1 MRALRFRLVRARGRA
16 NENQNFINTLMSKR
30 TVISARESGVDCR
43 LIIDTTAKKNDNSNG
58 DATRLTTAPLQAK
71 NNLIPPTSAIRPPKC
86 LDNDDNATSTNQEQ
100 TQADSDEDGND
111 YVPKWARSSKAEQP
125 NNSGDDN
132 VGVND
137 SEQRQ
142 YDSFIDHD
150 DDKDERFDPTDS
162 LPPFADDASKAL
174 YREINLLEQQR
185 DEAEKSTRS
194 YSERI
199 SNLTD
204 HLHSIRQEIEHTN
217 SLVVAKKSE
226 VGTEA
231 HLLSLS
237 KRELGHRLR
246 DAMAIE
252 SNNLT
257 TKNNINN
264 VRGQIKAAEDEL
276 EKLRTNFN
284 WNQEELEQWATAAT
298 KKEEES
304 LALQKYALSD
314 ELKIKEL
321 TLNIEDLTK
330 ISVEKKALLENEVT
344 ETKLNQVELEKLAE
358 KFTTRHG
365 ERRQLLQQ
373 WKNTIESMNERDVDI
388 NALAGQYA
396 LLTQKEEVSR
406 IASQT
411 SKDEILVLQVS
422 VARYY
427 LCVPS
432 SILSTPLTFNDSFL
446 SRLRGI
452 AFRKTLIARNVF
464 CKQSAKTYPRF
475 KRVRMH

>member
-1 MRALRFRLVRARGRA
+1 
-16 NENQNFINTLMSKR
+16 MSKR
-30 TVISARESGVDCR
+30 TVISAREGGVDR
-43 LIIDTTAKKNDNSNG
+43 GLVIDTTVKKNDNVNG
-58 DATRLTTAPLQAK
+58 DTTRLTTAASQAK
-71 NNLIPPTSAIRPPKC
+71 NKLIPPTSNAIRPPER
-86 LDNDDNATSTNQEQ
+86 LDNDPNAINRERK
-100 TQADSDEDGND
+100 QADPDEDGDN
-111 YVPKWARSSKAEQP
+111 YVPKWARSSKTEQP

-132 VGVND
+132 VGDVND
-137 SEQRQ
+137 SERRQ
-142 YDSFIDHD
+142 EDSFIDN
-150 DDKDERFDPTDS
+150 DERFDPTDA

-174 YREINLLEQQR
+174 YHEIKLLEQQR
-185 DEAEKSTRS
+185 DEAAKSTRS

-204 HLHSIRQEIEHTN
+204 HLHSIRQEIDHTN

-226 VGTEA
+226 VSTEA

-237 KRELGHRLR
+237 ERELGQSLR

-264 VRGQIKAAEDEL
+264 VRGQIKVAEDEL
-276 EKLRTNFN
+276 EKLRTDLN

-344 ETKLNQVELEKLAE
+344 ETKLNQVELGKLAE
-358 KFTTRHG
+358 RFTTRHD

-373 WKNTIESMNERDVDI
+373 WKTTIESMNERDVAI
-388 NALAGQYA
+388 NDLAGQYA
-396 LLTQKEEVSR
+396 SLTQKEEEAK

-411 SKDEILVLQVS
+411 SKDQILVLQVS
-422 VARYY
+422 VI
-427 LCVPS
+427 S
-432 SILSTPLTFNDSFL
+432 
-446 SRLRGI
+446 
-452 AFRKTLIARNVF
+452 
-464 CKQSAKTYPRF
+464 
-475 KRVRMH
+475 

>member
-1 MRALRFRLVRARGRA
+1 MTLERTQRELVQSLPLQERSSSLDLLRTKDDDEDSVFSLPCAWPS

-30 TVISARESGVDCR
+30 TVIISARESGVDR
-43 LIIDTTAKKNDNSNG
+43 GLIIDTTAKKNDNSNG
-58 DATRLTTAPLQAK
+58 DATRLTTASLQAK
-71 NNLIPPTSAIRPPKC
+71 NKLIPPTSAIRPPKR

-100 TQADSDEDGND
+100 KQADSDEDRNE
-111 YVPKWARSSKAEQP
+111 YVPKWARSSQAEQP
-125 NNSGDDN
+125 NNSGEDN
-132 VGVND
+132 GGVND
-137 SEQRQ
+137 SERRQ
-142 YDSFIDHD
+142 DDSFIDN
-150 DDKDERFDPTDS
+150 DKDERFDPIDS

-174 YREINLLEQQR
+174 YREVKLLEQQR

-204 HLHSIRQEIEHTN
+204 HLRSIRQEIEHTN

-226 VGTEA
+226 VSTEA

-237 KRELGHRLR
+237 KREIGHSLR

-276 EKLRTNFN
+276 EKLRTDLN

-321 TLNIEDLTK
+321 ALNIEDLTK

-358 KFTTRHG
+358 RFTTRQD

-373 WKNTIESMNERDVDI
+373 WKNTIESMNERDVHI
-388 NALAGQYA
+388 NDLAGQYA
-396 LLTQKEEVSR
+396 LLTQKEEESR

-411 SKDEILVLQVS
+411 SKDQILVLQVRRQILF
-422 VARYY
+422 VCT
-427 LCVPS
+427 LLLNPVNS
-432 SILSTPLTFNDSFL
+432 S
-446 SRLRGI
+446 
-452 AFRKTLIARNVF
+452 
-464 CKQSAKTYPRF
+464 YF
-475 KRVRMH
+475 K